1 MDGLLVV
8 VTLVLWFVSQSS
20 KRKKKKKT
28 IAYEEKNSAAQRR
41 ADKLTHIYNETEKR
55 RTKLVDHSAPKK
67 EQRDIGEG
75 ESRYEPTQTELTEV
89 YASGSLQ
96 AQSTEGECICDPVLE
111 HVREETIDSSSIY
124 TEEIGRE
131 SLIDFSAK
139 GVLQGVI
146 MSEILKR
153 PAQRARYR

>member
-8 VTLVLWFVSQSS
+8 VALVLWFISQSS

-28 IAYEEKNSAAQRR
+28 NAYEEKNSAAQRR

-55 RTKLVDHSAPKK
+55 RTKLVDHSALKK

-75 ESRYEPTQTELTEV
+75 ESRYESTQTELTEV
-89 YASGSLQ
+89 SGSLQ

-111 HVREETIDSSSIY
+111 HVREETIESSSIY